1 MKYVEQPL
9 VFPCAGDE
17 LVGILA
23 RPERGSAIGVVIVV
37 GGPQYRAGSH
47 RQFVLLA
54 RALAAAGYPTLR
66 FDYRGMGDSGGEPR
80 NFEAAGP
87 DIGAA
92 INALLDACPE
102 VGRVVLWGLC
112 DGASAALLY
121 CHQTADGRVD
131 GLVLANPW
139 VRSEAT
145 LARTQVK
152 HYYGQRLLQR
162 DFWAKLLRGEL
173 AVGKSILGL
182 WRTVRL
188 SRAGRGSAPA
198 RRSFQAAMAE
208 AWRNF
213 PGGILVVLSGQDY
226 VAKEFMEYARTD
238 PGWTGLL
245 ERRGVRRAL
254 LTEADHTFS
263 AQTARRQVEA
273 IVVQWLQQ
281 QEWGAERQRLAS

>member
-1 MKYVEQPL
+1 MKYIEQPL

-23 RPERGSAIGVVIVV
+23 RPERSSAIGVVIVV

-54 RALAAAGYPTLR
+54 RALAAAGYPVLR
-66 FDYRGMGDSGGEPR
+66 FDYRGMGDSGGEAR
-80 NFEAAGP
+80 NFEAAGQ

-121 CHQTADGRVD
+121 CHETADGRVD

-139 VRSEAT
+139 VRSETT

-162 DFWAKLLRGEL
+162 EFWAKLLRGEL
-173 AVGKSILGL
+173 AVGKSLLGL

-188 SRAGRGSAPA
+188 SRAGQGAAPA

-208 AWRNF
+208 AWRKF
-213 PGGILVVLSGQDY
+213 PGAILVVLSGQDY
-226 VAKEFMEYARTD
+226 VAKEFMEYAKSD

-245 ERRGVRRAL
+245 ERKGVRRAL

-263 AQTARRQVEA
+263 AQTARHQVEA

-281 QEWGAERQRLAS
+281 QEWGAERQRLAG